1 MRIVVILLVIVNFTF
16 FVYTRIDEA
25 SRGESGRMNEQ
36 IQPDKI
42 KLLTPPQ
49 VAAILNRAS

>member
-1 MRIVVILLVIVNFTF
+1 MRIVVLLLLIVNFTF

-25 SRGESGRMNEQ
+25 SRGESSRMHEQ

-49 VAAILNRAS
+49 LAAILNRAS